1 MEPFSVHTGVGVPLR
16 TSSIDTD
23 QIAPSRFLKRIER
36 FGYETALFATWRE
49 DPDFVLNRP
58 ELSSASILVAG
69 VDFGIGS
76 SREIAVWSLQD
87 YGFRAIIAPRFG
99 DIFRTNAGKSGLVT
113 AVVPEV
119 AVRRL
124 WDLLDENPVE
134 EIMVDLERQLILC
147 GDGFV
152 EPFTID
158 PYARWQLLNGLDDIS
173 VTLLSGDEIAA
184 YEEQR
189 PRWKPSISPRS

>member
-1 MEPFSVHTGVGVPLR
+1 MEPFTLHTGIGVPLR

-36 FGYETALFATWRE
+36 SGYETALFASWRE
-49 DPDFVLNRP
+49 DPNFVLNRP
-58 ELSSASILVAG
+58 ELSGASVLVAG
-69 VDFGIGS
+69 EDFGIGS

-113 AVVPEV
+113 AVVAPST
-119 AVRRL
+119 VRWL
-124 WDLLDENPVE
+124 WDLLDEYPGE
-134 EIMVDLERQLILC
+134 EITVDLERQLVLAR
-147 GDGFV
+147 DTFV

-173 VTLLSGDEIAA
+173 VTLLSAGAIAA
-184 YEEQR
+184 YEERR
-189 PRWKPSISPRS
+189 PRWKPSIPSR